1 MQDEEL
7 QLVKEQLAS
16 IEAVLKAESKRRIE
30 ANHIMD
36 DYIMGFMTSIEDQLT
51 ARVDTQFKTL
61 QKRVVSIDEELSVA
75 ELQFEEQEKKID
87 QCIDSGAE
95 QAYSQMVE
103 ASLLLRNVK
112 GSFKVQ
118 KEQIDQT
125 EQKLVKE
132 VQMLLVNDKA

>member
-1 MQDEEL
+1 
-7 QLVKEQLAS
+7 
-16 IEAVLKAESKRRIE
+16 
-30 ANHIMD
+30 
-36 DYIMGFMTSIEDQLT
+36 
-51 ARVDTQFKTL
+51 
-61 QKRVVSIDEELSVA
+61 
-75 ELQFEEQEKKID
+75 
-87 QCIDSGAE
+87 
-95 QAYSQMVE
+95 MVE